1 MSVDLRAVLDDRADA
16 VRLPPPDVHEIVA
29 EAKRRRRRHRRRV
42 TAVVSGVIVLAVVV
56 AGAVAVLGSLRSPD
70 RVGTGG
76 GVADA
81 ATWSR
86 GSVIHVGPDRV
97 DVGFAVH
104 GFVRTSS
111 GFAVMDA
118 RQSVWSITDAGRR
131 RIGEVG
137 DQRRLVADPHGTLVA
152 WVGPANELVVYDHLA
167 GRSRGFADPS
177 GDPGDPGDP
186 GDSGDSGDGGV
197 LAMDRRTVYWR
208 NGNGLE
214 AVDADTGTVTNLT
227 SDRLQL
233 FDAKN
238 SVLAF
243 SDATRDLKVGTSLE
257 DATPIVAWS
266 LDPHG
271 GDEPVVLSPTGRW
284 AAVAHIRVTG
294 PGDRPDIDAHLN
306 VYDVRTGATT
316 TLRLPG
322 GPWVAVP
329 SVWLGD
335 ATLQVLGLFGDPPF
349 AGDTVDPS
357 LFTCRLP
364 SGSCRRAATV
374 GRVGTGFGVA
384 TLPDGR
390 WSD

>member
-1 MSVDLRAVLDDRADA
+1 MSVDLRAVLEDRADA
-16 VRLPPPDVHEIVA
+16 VRLPPPDVPGIVV
-29 EAKRRRRRHRRRV
+29 EASRRRRRRRRRV
-42 TAVVSGVIVLAVVV
+42 VTVTAAVVVLAVVV
-56 AGAVAVLGSLRSPD
+56 AGAVALLGPTRGRSSVD
-70 RVGTGG
+70 TGG
-76 GVADA
+76 GVADGV
-81 ATWSR
+81 TWSR
-86 GSVIHVGPDRV
+86 GSVIHVGPDHI
-97 DVGFAVH
+97 DVGFTVH

-118 RQSVWSITDAGRR
+118 EQSVWSVTDAGEH

-137 DQRRLVADPHGTLVA
+137 DQRRLVADPNGTLVA

-167 GRSRGFADPS
+167 GRARGFADPS
-177 GDPGDPGDP
+177 GDP
-186 GDSGDSGDGGV
+186 GDGGV

-208 NGNGLE
+208 SSKGLD
-214 AVDADTGTVTNLT
+214 AVDADTGTVTHLT
-227 SDRLQL
+227 RGRLQL

-243 SDATRDLKVGTSLE
+243 SDATRDLKVGTSLAN
-257 DATPIVAWS
+257 ATPIVAWS

-294 PGDRPDIDAHLN
+294 PGDKPDIDAHLN
-306 VYDVRTGATT
+306 VYDVHTGATT

-349 AGDTVDPS
+349 TGDTVDPS

-364 SGSCRRAATV
+364 SGSCRRVATV

>member
-1 MSVDLRAVLDDRADA
+1 MSPDLSTVLADRADA
-16 VRLPPPDVHEIVA
+16 VRIPTPDVREIVA
-29 EAKRRRRRHRRRV
+29 EADRRRRRRRTRALAV
-42 TAVVSGVIVLAVVV
+42 TAAVVVLAVVV
-56 AGAVAVLGSLRSPD
+56 TGGVVLIRRDRGSGPVD
-70 RVGTGG
+70 TGG

-81 ATWSR
+81 VTWSR
-86 GSVIHVGPDRV
+86 GSVIHVGPDKI
-97 DVGFAVH
+97 DVGFTVH

-111 GFAVMDA
+111 GFAVMDEHRA
-118 RQSVWSITDAGRR
+118 VWSVTDAGQH

-137 DQRRLVADPHGTLVA
+137 DQRRLVADPNGTLVA

-167 GRSRGFADPS
+167 GRARGFADP
-177 GDPGDPGDP
+177 PGAA
-186 GDSGDSGDGGV
+186 GDGGV

-208 NGNGLE
+208 SSKGVD
-214 AVDADTGTVTNLT
+214 AVDADTGEVRHLT
-227 SDRLQL
+227 SGRLQL

-257 DATPIVAWS
+257 EAKPLVAWS

-284 AAVAHIRVTG
+284 AAVAHIRVSG
-294 PGDRPDIDAHLN
+294 PGDHPDIDAHLN
-306 VYDVRTGATT
+306 VYDVRTGSTT
-316 TLRLPG
+316 TLRLPD

-349 AGDTVDPS
+349 TGDTVDPS
-357 LFTCRLP
+357 LFSCRLP
-364 SGSCRRAATV
+364 SGSCRRVAVV
-374 GRVGTGFGVA
+374 GRVGTGFQVA

-390 WSD
+390 WTD

>member
-1 MSVDLRAVLDDRADA
+1 MSTDLRTVLETRADT
-16 VRLPPPDVHEIVA
+16 VRLPPPDVHEIVE
-29 EAKRRRRRHRRRV
+29 EADRRRRRRRRR
-42 TAVVSGVIVLAVVV
+42 TLRIGAVVV
-56 AGAVAVLGSLRSPD
+56 ALALVVGGVVVLLGPARD
-70 RVGTGG
+70 RDEVDTGG

-81 ATWSR
+81 VTWSR
-86 GSVIHVGPDRV
+86 GSVIHVGPDRI
-97 DVGFAVH
+97 DVGFTVH

-118 RQSVWSITDAGRR
+118 EQSVWSVTDAGKR

-137 DQRRLVADPHGTLVA
+137 DQRRLVADPNGTLVA
-152 WVGPANELVVYDHLA
+152 WVGPADELVVYDHLA
-167 GRSRGFADPS
+167 GRARGFADP
-177 GDPGDPGDP
+177 PGG
-186 GDSGDSGDGGV
+186 SGDGGV

-208 NGNGLE
+208 SSAGVD
-214 AVDADTGTVTNLT
+214 AVDADRGTVTHLARG
-227 SDRLQL
+227 RLQL

-243 SDATRDLKVGTSLE
+243 SDATRDLKVGATIE

-284 AAVAHIRVTG
+284 AAVAHIRVSG

-316 TLRLPG
+316 TLDLPG
-322 GPWVAVP
+322 GTWVAVP

-349 AGDTVDPS
+349 RGDTVDPS

-364 SGSCRRAATV
+364 SGTCRRAATV
-374 GRVGTGFGVA
+374 GRVGAGFAVA
-384 TLPDGR
+384 ALPDGR
-390 WSD
+390 WSG